1 MAWWLSEA
9 LSWLANPRKVYDPL
23 RVQKPT
29 LGTIYSIQLYTPIT
43 EKEYNVQGNVLQVL
57 DWTGE
62 DTLAGMHIR
71 LNEPDAPAITFT
83 EGTTI
88 FSPIYR
94 FFLTI
99 PPGSGRG
106 TCKIYV
112 GRGSMTTAGV
122 GISLVGQNFLASAY
136 FTKMSAM
143 QLTIDSGNTDRIFVP
158 GPARMTYIR
167 KIVITNPTSYDLYI
181 TDGVGTNQYPFPAH
195 KEMVLDF
202 SAAWKTNVGPTASY
216 NKIYVGNPTASTVVV
231 PYLIFWS
238 EPGDFR

>member
-23 RVQKPT
+23 RIHKPT
-29 LGTIYSIQLYTPIT
+29 LGTIYNIQLNTPT
-43 EKEYNVQGNVLQVL
+43 DDKEYNAQGNVLQVL

-62 DTLAGMHIR
+62 DPLKEMRIR
-71 LNEPDAPAITFT
+71 INEPDAPAITFT

-99 PPGSGRG
+99 PPGGRG
-106 TCKIYV
+106 TCRIYV
-112 GRGSMTTAGV
+112 GRGSLTTAGV
-122 GISLVGQNFLASAY
+122 GISLTGQNFLASAY
-136 FTKMSAM
+136 FTRMSASE
-143 QLTIDSGNTDRIFVP
+143 LHISAGDTRAIGVP
-158 GPARMTYIR
+158 FPAWMTYIR
-167 KIVITNPTSYDLYI
+167 KIVITNTTADDLYI
-181 TDGVGTNQYPFPAH
+181 TDGVGTIQYPFPAY

-202 SAAWKTNVGPTASY
+202 PAAWKTDLGTTTNF

-238 EPGDFR
+238 KPGDFR

>member
-9 LSWLANPRKVYDPL
+9 LSWLSNPRKVYDPL
-23 RVQKPT
+23 RIHKPT
-29 LGTIYSIQLYTPIT
+29 LGTIYNIQLYTPID
-43 EKEYNVQGNVLQVL
+43 EKEYNAQGNVLQVL

-62 DTLAGMHIR
+62 DTLYGMQIR
-71 LNEPDAPAITFT
+71 INEPDAPAITLT

-99 PPGSGRG
+99 PSGGRG
-106 TCKIYV
+106 TCRIYV
-112 GRGSMTTAGV
+112 GRGSMTTAGIGV
-122 GISLVGQNFLASAY
+122 SLCGQNFLSTAY
-136 FTKMSAM
+136 FTRMSARE
-143 QLTIDSGNTDRIFVP
+143 LTIPAGHVIAIAVP
-158 GPARMTYIR
+158 GHMFMTYIR
-167 KIVITNPTSYDLYI
+167 KIVITNPTADDLYI
-181 TDGVGTNQYPFPAH
+181 TDGEKMYQYPFPAH

-202 SAAWKTNVGPTASY
+202 PAAWKTNLATPTNY

-238 EPGDFR
+238 RPGDFR

>member
-9 LSWLANPRKVYDPL
+9 LSWLSNPRKVYDPL
-23 RVQKPT
+23 RIQKPT
-29 LGTIYSIQLYTPIT
+29 LGTVYDIQLYTPVT

-62 DTLAGMHIR
+62 DTLAGMQIR

-99 PPGSGRG
+99 PSGGRG
-106 TCKIYV
+106 TCRIYV

-122 GISLVGQNFLASAY
+122 GISLGGQNFLASAY
-136 FTKMSAM
+136 FTRFSAM
-143 QLTIDSGNTDRIFVP
+143 QLTISAGNANAILLPVP
-158 GPARMTYIR
+158 AWMTYIR
-167 KIVITNPTSYDLYI
+167 KIVITNPTADDLYI
-181 TDGVGTNQYPFPAH
+181 TDGAGTNQYPFPAY

-202 SAAWKTNVGPTASY
+202 PAAWKTDLATTTTY

-238 EPGDFR
+238 IPGDFR